1 MSREGERRKG
11 ETVRMSNSLNL
22 SDIGN
27 WEVGQDLGG
36 AERELGPSKL
46 FVEEDRT
53 AHMCAGDYP

>member
-36 AERELGPSKL
+36 AERHWVNTIKNLVHGGARL
-46 FVEEDRT
+46 
-53 AHMCAGDYP
+53 

>member
-1 MSREGERRKG
+1 
-11 ETVRMSNSLNL
+11 MSNSLNL